1 MSIISQHN
9 WCYESQSS
17 EALFGAYEGKRC
29 QPKGA
34 IITVTNES
42 LKKFKALS
50 KITPY
55 LFFGLVKGEMKTN
68 GTVCL
73 GSSLRLVY
81 DAKDIILIAETFP
94 V

>member
-50 KITPY
+50 KLHLT
-55 LFFGLVKGEMKTN
+55 
-68 GTVCL
+68 
-73 GSSLRLVY
+73 SSLGWLKEKWKQMELSVWV
-81 DAKDIILIAETFP
+81 AP
-94 V
+94 